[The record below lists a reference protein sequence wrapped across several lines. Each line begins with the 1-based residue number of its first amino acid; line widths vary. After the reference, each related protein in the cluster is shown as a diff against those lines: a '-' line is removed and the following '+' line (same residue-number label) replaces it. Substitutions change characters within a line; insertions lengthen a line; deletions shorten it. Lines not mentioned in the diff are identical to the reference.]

1 MHRVQIL
8 CIPRVSFKS
17 ERVLVTSSL
26 LNETVRAYIL
36 YLSRVR
42 HRIPN
47 FTVVLIR
54 VRDTF
59 VYARAFILYERFD
72 FYTEFVWGFKF
83 LIFAGFGV
91 TVFQSWGLYKI
102 SHFTRNT

>member
-1 MHRVQIL
+1 MLR
-8 CIPRVSFKS
+8 
-17 ERVLVTSSL
+17 TSSL
-26 LNETVRAYIL
+26 SFLNETVGAIL

-83 LIFAGFGV
+83 PIFAGFGV
-91 TVFQSWGLYKI
+91 TVFQSWGLYRI
-102 SHFTRNT
+102 SHFTRNTKFRARDNK